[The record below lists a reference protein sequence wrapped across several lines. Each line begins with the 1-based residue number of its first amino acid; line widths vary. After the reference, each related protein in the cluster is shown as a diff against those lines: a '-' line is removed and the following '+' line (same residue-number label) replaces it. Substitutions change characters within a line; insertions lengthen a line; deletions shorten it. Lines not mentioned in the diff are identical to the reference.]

1 MPSTFDKLNL
11 TTQKLM
17 VVLNAPM
24 SFEPELA
31 NLREVEVVRSLDQ
44 AQGASFWLAFV
55 IKQEEVDR
63 LSVAIASEAGAGSKG
78 DPIVWFAFIKGSSK
92 LYQTEITRDQGWDVL
107 RQLGFDTVR
116 SVAIDADWSA
126 LRFRRVNFIKR

>member
-11 TTQKLM
+11 TTQKLI
-17 VVLNAPM
+17 VVLNAPE

-31 NLREVEVVRSLDQ
+31 SLREVEVVRSLDL
-44 AQGASFWLAFV
+44 AQGASFWLVFV

-63 LSVAIASEAGAGSKG
+63 LSLAIASEAGAGGKG

-92 LYQTEITRDQGWDVL
+92 LHESKITRDQGWDVL
-107 RQLGFDTVR
+107 RELGFDPVR
-116 SVAIDADWSA
+116 SVAINAEWSA
-126 LRFRRVNFIKR
+126 RGFRRVHVIKR